1 LNATEWPA
9 TPIRL
14 SVPVTEL
21 HWLRHSWAWVP
32 LMILSVYLIV
42 VLVAAVRLGLA
53 EAPDYVLG
61 GLGAAGFV
69 AVVQYFLFRRDTS
82 GLSETALLYH
92 DRIVLVRDGR
102 EIPVQ
107 WGDVIS
113 VSQSWV
119 GKRYWARIPV
129 ELDCRVDG
137 NRVRLCFFPRRDRE
151 FEHWGLGDPIAALS
165 TLSGQN
171 RKTP

>member
-1 LNATEWPA
+1 MNAAEWPVA
-9 TPIRL
+9 PIRL

-21 HWLRHSWAWVP
+21 HWQRHSWAWVP
-32 LMILSVYLIV
+32 LMILAASFIGGLV
-42 VLVAAVRLGLA
+42 VAARLGLA
-53 EAPDYVLG
+53 EAPAYVLS
-61 GLGAAGFV
+61 GLGTAGFV
-69 AVVQYFLFRRDTS
+69 AVVQYFLFRRDTY

-92 DRIVLVRDGR
+92 DHIVLVRDGC

-113 VSQSWV
+113 VNQSWV

-129 ELDCRVDG
+129 ALDCRVDG
-137 NRVRLCFFPRRDRE
+137 NPVRFCFFPRRDRE
-151 FEHWGLGDPIAALS
+151 FKYWGLGDPVAVLS

-171 RKTP
+171 RKTS